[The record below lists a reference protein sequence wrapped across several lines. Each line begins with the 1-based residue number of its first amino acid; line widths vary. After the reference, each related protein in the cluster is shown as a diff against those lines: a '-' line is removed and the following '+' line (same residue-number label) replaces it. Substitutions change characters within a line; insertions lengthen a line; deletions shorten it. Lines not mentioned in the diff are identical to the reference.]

1 MNTIL
6 DDKRPISTIA
16 FGPKVDDFG
25 YSVGVSGVTAIVAYA
40 ENGEMAPVAW
50 FAVMIGNEVAAR
62 VPARMVMVAYQPAGG
77 MQ

>member
-16 FGPKVDDFG
+16 FGPTANDAG
-25 YSVGVSGVTAIVAYA
+25 YSVGVSGVSQIIAYA

-50 FAVMIGNEVAAR
+50 FAVMIGNDIIAR
-62 VPARMVMVAYQPAGG
+62 VPARMVMVVYQPPGG